1 MADENMHDGLP
12 PVLNI
17 DNMANGAVYE
27 LLGRELAR
35 VAENISD
42 PNTSETA
49 KRTITIKIVA
59 EPFNDR
65 SGASYSVAIDS
76 RLAGT
81 RPAEGTMY
89 IVRRNN
95 QFIVVGRNNKQDELQ
110 FGMNTAPDP
119 STVRPS

>member
-1 MADENMHDGLP
+1 MSDDLHDGLP

-95 QFIVVGRNNKQDELQ
+95 QFLVVGRNNKQDELQ
-110 FGMNTAPDP
+110 FDMKSTEPT
-119 STVRPS
+119 TVRPS